1 MRKFL
6 LASHAYFAEGIYSS
20 LKMIIGEQNNVSTI
34 CAYTT
39 ENYDLKKEL
48 MPFIE
53 ALQSDDELI
62 IITDIFG
69 GSVNN
74 ECMNIVGE
82 ADKKIYLIAGLNL
95 PLLIELISKQFDEDN
110 MYNIIEHALE
120 SSKGIIQFCNKVL
133 ETSKIIKDD
142 EF

>member
-20 LKMIIGEQNNVSTI
+20 LRMILGDQKNIDTI

-39 ENYDLKKEL
+39 DNYDLKKEIASIL
-48 MPFIE
+48 KS
-53 ALQSDDELI
+53 LQADDELI

-74 ECMNIVGE
+74 EFMNIIGE
-82 ADKKIYLIAGLNL
+82 TDKKIYLVSGLNL
-95 PLLIELISKQFDEDN
+95 PLLIELVSREFDDGN
-110 MYNIIEHALE
+110 TCDIIEQSLL
-120 SSKGIIQFCNKVL
+120 SSRKMIQFCNKVL
-133 ETSKIIKDD
+133 KTSTTIKDD

>member
-20 LKMIIGEQNNVSTI
+20 LKMIVGEQNNVHII

-39 ENYDLKKEL
+39 DNYDLKKEL
-48 MPFIE
+48 TPFIE
-53 ALQSDDELI
+53 SLQLDDELI

-74 ECMNIVGE
+74 ECMNIIGE
-82 ADKKIYLIAGLNL
+82 TDKKIYLIAGLNL
-95 PLLIELISKQFDEDN
+95 PLLIELISRQYDEDS
-110 MYNIIEHALE
+110 MYDIIENSLQ

-133 ETSKIIKDD
+133 ETSKVIKDD

>member
-20 LKMIIGEQNNVSTI
+20 LKMIIGEQSNVSTI

-48 MPFIE
+48 TPFIE
-53 ALQSDDELI
+53 DLQLDDELI

-82 ADKKIYLIAGLNL
+82 TDKKIYLISGLNL
-95 PLLIELISKQFDEDN
+95 PLLVELISKQFDEDS
-110 MYNIIEHALE
+110 MCNIIEQALQ
-120 SSKGIIQFCNKVL
+120 SAKGIIQFCNKVL
-133 ETSKIIKDD
+133 ETSKIIEDD